1 MVVPLLWQISYR
13 MQDAISAK
21 IVPGRNA
28 ASGRK
33 SGSLA
38 RGSDARKDIQGS
50 DAGAYGQE
58 AEKKSENKIQCKIDK
73 E

>member
-21 IVPGRNA
+21 IVPGRKA

-33 SGSLA
+33 
-38 RGSDARKDIQGS
+38 
-50 DAGAYGQE
+50 
-58 AEKKSENKIQCKIDK
+58 
-73 E
+73 